1 MSIAKKR
8 REELR
13 KKTAEGGE
21 GLRPELTALR
31 QELFNLRM
39 QKAMQQTQ
47 KTSELKRVKRDIAR
61 ALTIARETAAAGQPA
76 QPAQAAAQGE

>member
-1 MSIAKKR
+1 MSKEVKR

-13 KKTAEGGE
+13 KKNAEGGE

-61 ALTIARETAAAGQPA
+61 TLTIAREVAASGKA
-76 QPAQAAAQGE
+76 E

>member
-1 MSIAKKR
+1 MSITAKR

-13 KKTAEGGE
+13 KKTAED
-21 GLRPELTALR
+21 LRSELTALR

-39 QKAMQQTQ
+39 QKAMQQTE

-61 ALTIARETAAAGQPA
+61 ALTIARDATAAGATSEGA
-76 QPAQAAAQGE
+76 E

>member
-1 MSIAKKR
+1 MSIAAKR

-39 QKAMQQTQ
+39 QKAMQQTE

-61 ALTIARETAAAGQPA
+61 ALTIARESGEA
-76 QPAQAAAQGE
+76 AQAGAKAE